1 MLEEF
6 MHAIEAQAGK
16 PYVWGADGPA
26 SFDCS
31 GLIVYGLQ
39 QVGVLRPGED
49 RHSSALIQMCEP
61 IPVRRAINTR
71 GAVLYRP
78 GHIAISR
85 GDGTTI
91 EARSPEQGVGF
102 FDVLDRGW
110 TRAGILTQL
119 AEQAPKIEE
128 SQEEKIM
135 SDGRMASPA
144 AGRVTSGFGRRGRL
158 SSLIPGMFHAGID
171 IANTAGTPVC
181 AAYAGTVVTAGWN
194 RVPGRTGQH
203 VVIANPDGERQLYG
217 HLSRIDVA
225 VGQTVA
231 IGQQIGAMGATG
243 NVTGPHLHFETW
255 RSADSSDVE
264 DPMRHFNAHGVTPGA
279 TPAVARP
286 SAANPTPEHVAE
298 PYYAGLIDGEPG
310 PMTVTA
316 LQEFL
321 HDRGHYS
328 GVIDGIFGPLTVIG
342 LQRWLQDQGFYLG
355 YLLDGRLEYWTAAEL
370 QRWLQSVGWYVGFV
384 IDGKAEAETIK
395 ALQRFLATKR
405 KAGA

>member
-1 MLEEF
+1 MLEKF
-6 MHAIEAQAGK
+6 MQILEAQKGK
-16 PYVWGADGPA
+16 PYVWGADGPT

-39 QVGVLRPGED
+39 QVGVLKPGED
-49 RHSSALIQMCEP
+49 RHSSALIAMCEP

-91 EARSPEQGVGF
+91 EARNPEQGVGF

-119 AEQAPKIEE
+119 AEQAPPIEE

-158 SSLIPGMFHAGID
+158 SSLIPGMLHAGID
-171 IANTAGTPVC
+171 IANAVGTPIY

-217 HLSRIDVA
+217 HLARIDVT
-225 VGQTVA
+225 VGQKVQ

-255 RSADSSDVE
+255 RSADSSNVE

-279 TPAVARP
+279 APAVAHP
-286 SAANPTPEHVAE
+286 SAANPHPETVTTV
-298 PYYAGLIDGEPG
+298 YYDGLIDGSQG
-310 PMTVTA
+310 AMTVAA

-321 HDRGHYS
+321 RDRGCYH
-328 GVIDGIFGPLTVIG
+328 GRIDGQFGPLTALG
-342 LQRWLQDQGFYLG
+342 WQRWLQKHGFYIG
-355 YLLDGRLEYWTAAEL
+355 YLLDGHWGYWTILET
-370 QRWLQSVGWYVGFV
+370 QRYLQSLGFYTGFV
-384 IDGKAEAETIK
+384 LDGAWGAESIK
-395 ALQRFLATKR
+395 ALQRVLATTR
-405 KAGA
+405 KG